1 MYAFVAER
9 RLQRWFTGE
18 KHIKIIKRPQSKGC
32 GFHIV
37 RARPCSRKRTNKPPA
52 MRVVEIALALCKK
65 TPKFDIILKVRQPI
79 NISKGVSK
87 WIIVV
92 YHIHHGIVSII

>member
-1 MYAFVAER
+1 MEYVRADE
-9 RLQRWFTGE
+9 
-18 KHIKIIKRPQSKGC
+18 IKTISSALV
-32 GFHIV
+32 V

-65 TPKFDIILKVRQPI
+65 PPKFDIILKVRQPI

>member
-32 GFHIV
+32 GF
-37 RARPCSRKRTNKPPA
+37 
-52 MRVVEIALALCKK
+52 
-65 TPKFDIILKVRQPI
+65 
-79 NISKGVSK
+79 NISFLAFIYLCPEYKLLLRR
-87 WIIVV
+87 
-92 YHIHHGIVSII
+92 

>member
-1 MYAFVAER
+1 MY
-9 RLQRWFTGE
+9 TKKE
-18 KHIKIIKRPQSKGC
+18 KKNKLVYIGAVTKVTALLL
-32 GFHIV
+32 V

>member
-1 MYAFVAER
+1 MLTKY
-9 RLQRWFTGE
+9 
-18 KHIKIIKRPQSKGC
+18 KKRSAGKADLV
-32 GFHIV
+32 FV